1 MYELVFTDRK
11 DRTGFC
17 IEFFNMVLLTVLF
30 SMSICTVIC
39 GTPFFFFKIYNRASI
54 DKADLSR
61 KVGQIKLLP
70 KVRYNKSTHTSMTFC
85 TICMDN
91 FKHAKSY
98 ITYLPCDARHY
109 FHSKCVATWLLTQN

>member
-1 MYELVFTDRK
+1 M
-11 DRTGFC
+11 
-17 IEFFNMVLLTVLF
+17 ILLTIIF

-39 GTPFFFFKIYNRASI
+39 GTPFVIYKLHTRATK
-54 DKADLSR
+54 DKDSLSR

-70 KVRYNKSTHTSMTFC
+70 KVCYNRNYHTSMTFC

-91 FKHAKSY
+91 FKNAKSQ

-109 FHSKCVATWLLTQN
+109 FHTKCVSTWLLLQNSVCPLCKIPVNFKKSIEHDQ